1 MDWSVLWTYR
11 IDLARGLAITVGI
24 STAAIVGAT
33 VVGVLA
39 GVLARSPD
47 YLLRRLTGAYIG
59 LLRNL
64 PLIVKLFFLY
74 FVVGL
79 RPIPAALAA
88 LVLHQSAYIADVT
101 EAGLRAVPSGQRD
114 AGQSLGLRPLQ
125 IFRLVILPQMFRVM
139 LPPMTSQYVSVLK
152 NSSIVALIG
161 VTDLTF
167 QTQEINVE
175 TFRGFEA
182 ATAVTVL
189 YMIVALAVI
198 AGMGVLQRHQT
209 P

>member
-1 MDWSVLWTYR
+1 VDWSVLWTYR
-11 IDLARGLAITVGI
+11 IDLARGLAITVGV

-114 AGQSLGLRPLQ
+114 AGLSLGLRPLQ
-125 IFRLVILPQMFRVM
+125 IFRLVVLPQMFRVM

-198 AGMGVLQRHQT
+198 AGMGVLQRRQT

>member
-114 AGQSLGLRPLQ
+114 AGLSLGLRPLQ

>member
-114 AGQSLGLRPLQ
+114 AGLSLGLRPLQ

-198 AGMGVLQRHQT
+198 AGMGVLQRHRT

>member
-1 MDWSVLWTYR
+1 VDWSVLWTYR
-11 IDLARGLAITVGI
+11 NDLARGLAITVGI
-24 STAAIVGAT
+24 STVAIVGAT
-33 VVGVLA
+33 AVGVLA
-39 GVLARSPD
+39 GVLARSPV

-101 EAGLRAVPSGQRD
+101 ESGLRAVPSGQRD
-114 AGQSLGLRPLQ
+114 AGLSLGLRPLQ

-167 QTQEINVE
+167 ETQEINVE

-189 YMIVALAVI
+189 YMLVALAVI
-198 AGMGVLQRHQT
+198 AGMGVLQRRQA